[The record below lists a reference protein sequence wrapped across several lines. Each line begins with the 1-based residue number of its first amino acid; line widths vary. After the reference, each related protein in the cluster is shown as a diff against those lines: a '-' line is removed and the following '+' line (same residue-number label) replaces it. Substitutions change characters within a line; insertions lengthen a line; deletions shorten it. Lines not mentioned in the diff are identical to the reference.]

1 MAVTRDLI
9 TRVYPAAA
17 TNARVRDA
25 AVLDIGFD
33 YLLHKLGDHDVYD
46 QLGVTFKGGTALRKY
61 RLGPRS
67 RFSFDLDFDCASGAE
82 SLIAEVIDG
91 MSFPEM
97 GFAIH
102 ERRGHYLLEVS
113 SDLLSDGRA
122 LAKIDFS
129 TRGVWCTQWKKPIQT
144 PLHPRYSTT
153 PNRLVPV
160 QYTAES
166 IAEKLGRWQHRPLI
180 RDLYDIAT
188 LANYMDPVL
197 VSRMWVL
204 KAHQNMTM
212 SDPRFRVAPAASIPG
227 LTAHRTVEQFALEDL
242 VLPTNPSITDKTQK
256 VRQDIARVAAFT
268 SACVQHLTPTLQR
281 IANDRG
287 QDTYLAQQ
295 QIAQL
300 RAEYD
305 RLHGTRLPPTRP
317 QPGPGHSLDL

>member
-1 MAVTRDLI
+1 ML
-9 TRVYPAAA
+9 
-17 TNARVRDA
+17 
-25 AVLDIGFD
+25 
-33 YLLHKLGDHDVYD
+33 
-46 QLGVTFKGGTALRKY
+46 
-61 RLGPRS
+61 
-67 RFSFDLDFDCASGAE
+67 
-82 SLIAEVIDG
+82 AEVIDG

-97 GFAIH
+97 GFAMR

-129 TRGVWCTQWKKPIQT
+129 TQGVWCTQWKKPIHT

-212 SDPRFRVAPAASIPG
+212 SDPRFRVAPAASIPS

-256 VRQDIARVAAFT
+256 SART
-268 SACVQHLTPTLQR
+268 SP
-281 IANDRG
+281 
-287 QDTYLAQQ
+287 
-295 QIAQL
+295 
-300 RAEYD
+300 E
-305 RLHGTRLPPTRP
+305 
-317 QPGPGHSLDL
+317 